1 MDEERMSIWSFA
13 TLPLWAMVLS
23 LAAHLVAGIGLGM
36 LYFSAIWWNAR
47 LFALGG
53 RAMTTVALII
63 GRLVLLGGLLAL
75 ASLEGALPLLTTA
88 LGVLIA
94 RPLVLRRYHEA
105 AP

>member
-1 MDEERMSIWSFA
+1 MSPWSFA
-13 TLPLWAMVLS
+13 TLPSWAMALS
-23 LAAHLVAGIGLGM
+23 LAAHFTAGIGLGI
-36 LYFSAIWWNAR
+36 LYFNAIWWNAR

-53 RAMTTVALII
+53 RTATTVALII

-75 ASLEGALPLLTTA
+75 ASLEGALPLLMTA

-94 RPLVLRRYHEA
+94 RPLVIRRHREA